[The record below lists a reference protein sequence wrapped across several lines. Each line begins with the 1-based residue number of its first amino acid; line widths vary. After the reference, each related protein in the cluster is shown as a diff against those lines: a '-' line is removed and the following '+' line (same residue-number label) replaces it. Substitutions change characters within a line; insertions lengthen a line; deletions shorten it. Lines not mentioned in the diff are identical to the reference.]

1 MSQITNIDSRPF
13 GRLRAS
19 PVVYGRAGMTLHVVK
34 RRGKVVGMRETQN
47 LRGIDRVIAKD
58 AARQVIRD
66 KNRAKLA
73 A

>member
-1 MSQITNIDSRPF
+1 
-13 GRLRAS
+13 
-19 PVVYGRAGMTLHVVK
+19 MTLHVVK